1 MQLFFF
7 TNPANLKSMNLIWK
21 NLVFSHFLA
30 PTLQLVSQ
38 IYPWHFTTVVLFTT
52 MKHQGDTTE
61 RNLRQKLP
69 TADLQIGNRDA
80 QDVAV
85 NSSGNQWSG
94 AQYLWQPLLC
104 LATVSSSKLL
114 RRRYLL
120 GRHNP
125 LNPIINSI
133 YNSYIAKC
141 TLININQCWYYL

>member
-7 TNPANLKSMNLIWK
+7 TNPTNLKNMNLIWK
-21 NLVFSHFLA
+21 NLVFSHFFAQPYNLFHRYIRDI
-30 PTLQLVSQ
+30 LQLWFFSRQWYTKETQLRGIWDRSGQRQ
-38 IYPWHFTTVVLFTT
+38 IS
-52 MKHQGDTTE
+52 
-61 RNLRQKLP
+61 KL
-69 TADLQIGNRDA
+69 GRDA

-85 NSSGNQWSG
+85 ISSGNQWSG
-94 AQYLWQPLLC
+94 AQHLWQPLLC

-114 RRRYLL
+114 RRRYLS